1 MRLINEKGETSHQ
14 WGNQKER
21 GNRTHRHRA
30 IRFGFP
36 SSDSQRKPITSYRD
50 DRTGGHSCSTA
61 IGAITGGILEQLILE
76 VKEDIANSEARVDQ
90 LHDRMELLT
99 SLKASLEK

>member
-1 MRLINEKGETSHQ
+1 MRTFDEEIQTSGERRNQAQHQ
-14 WGNQKER
+14 RWGNR
-21 GNRTHRHRA
+21 NGN
-30 IRFGFP
+30 IRIRLF
-36 SSDSQRKPITSYRD
+36 SSSSQRKSITSYRD
-50 DRTGGHSCSTA
+50 DRAGGYSCSTA

-90 LHDRMELLT
+90 LRDRMELLT

>member
-14 WGNQKER
+14 RGNQKER
-21 GNRTHRHRA
+21 GNRTHRHRS
-30 IRFGFP
+30 IRIRL
-36 SSDSQRKPITSYRD
+36 SSSHSQREPLTSYRD
-50 DRTGGHSCSTA
+50 DRTGGYSCSTA
-61 IGAITGGILEQLILE
+61 IGAITGGILEQLISE

-90 LHDRMELLT
+90 LRDRMELLT